1 MNESV
6 KYKYEDLCDYSKEE
20 LESLILKEDAYIQ
33 NGEALIEAML
43 NSPFKNKEKF
53 NLLKEKISSHQQNKL
68 LIRKKIEELTPPKDI
83 DLSSSSIYLGSSTL
97 ISASCNWS
105 TTTNSW
111 LPHTKIEEVNI
122 KFANTTNE
130 IVDGKVLD
138 DIFQSVLGE
147 YYMMDMTGN
156 IVPLK
161 RIIDIDINSKTGK
174 WYETMCKNFERSE
187 KLKRVIKDENNE

>member
-1 MNESV
+1 MNEST

-20 LESLILKEDAYIQ
+20 LDSLILKEDAYIQ

-53 NLLKEKISSHQQNKL
+53 NLLKEKISIHQQNKS
-68 LIRKKIEELTPPKDI
+68 LIKKRIEELTPPI
-83 DLSSSSIYLGSSTL
+83 NFSTTLYGNFLVGSTC
-97 ISASCNWS
+97 SASWATSNNYWR
-105 TTTNSW
+105 
-111 LPHTKIEEVNI
+111 PHIKIEETNI
-122 KFANTTNE
+122 KYANNTNE

-147 YYMMDMTGN
+147 YYMMDITGN